1 MTNGSSRCPS
11 RDTGGDEVHR
21 RGADESGD
29 EQIDRLLVEFAWTGD
44 LLQHAL
50 FQYRDPVPESHGL
63 GLVMGDVYGGDAESA
78 LQPQDLGAHLAAQL
92 GVEVGQRF
100 VEQERVGLPDD
111 GPAHRDP
118 LALAAGEL

>member
-1 MTNGSSRCPS
+1 
-11 RDTGGDEVHR
+11 
-21 RGADESGD
+21 
-29 EQIDRLLVEFAWTGD
+29 
-44 LLQHAL
+44 
-50 FQYRDPVPESHGL
+50 
-63 GLVMGDVYGGDAESA
+63 MGDIYGGDAESA

-100 VEQERVGLPDD
+100 VEQERVDLPDD